1 MEYDNIYTNDLARQR
16 AKYELY
22 LRTRMNDS
30 VSLTCVP
37 IWWLDVNIV
46 VSYTPKDSTVPKQY
60 LVKSFSADMQE
71 SGSMNISMIAY
82 YPEYENF

>member
-1 MEYDNIYTNDLARQR
+1 
-16 AKYELY
+16 
-22 LRTRMNDS
+22 MNDS

-60 LVKSFSADMQE
+60 LIKSFSADMQE
-71 SGSMNISMIAY
+71 SGSMSISMIAY
-82 YPEYENF
+82 YPEYESF